1 MNKKYVMNNPNVQYE
16 DGVKNQQ
23 IYYSK
28 VIKAGKRIYYLDM
41 KRSRFGDY
49 YLAITESKK
58 SVVGVDPATQMVF
71 FEKHKI
77 FLYKEDFDNFLQ
89 GIHELIDLITI
100 RNEQS
105 VLSNSTE
112 TDI

>member
-1 MNKKYVMNNPNVQYE
+1 MPNEKLNDQE
-16 DGVKNQQ
+16 

-28 VIKAGKRIYYLDM
+28 EIKAGKRIYYLDM

-58 SVVGVDPATQMVF
+58 AVTEDDKSNQIVT

-77 FLYKEDFDNFLQ
+77 FVYKEDFSKFLE
-89 GIHELIDLITI
+89 GIQELIELINI
-100 RNEQS
+100 KNNGIDSSKQIE
-105 VLSNSTE
+105 
-112 TDI
+112 

>member
-1 MNKKYVMNNPNVQYE
+1 MKTSTLLPNEKLNDQE
-16 DGVKNQQ
+16 

-28 VIKAGKRIYYLDM
+28 EIKAGKRIYYLDM

-58 SVVGVDPATQMVF
+58 AVAEDDKKNPIVT

-77 FLYKEDFDNFLQ
+77 FIYKEDFEKFLNGMQ
-89 GIHELIDLITI
+89 ELIELINI
-100 RNEQS
+100 KNNG
-105 VLSNSTE
+105 L
-112 TDI
+112 DAAK

>member
-1 MNKKYVMNNPNVQYE
+1 MKTSIFAPGEKLNDQE
-16 DGVKNQQ
+16 

-28 VIKAGKRIYYLDM
+28 EIKAGKRIYYLDM

-58 SVVGVDPATQMVF
+58 AVAEDDKNGQVVT

-77 FLYKEDFDNFLQ
+77 FVYKEDFAKFLD
-89 GIHELIDLITI
+89 GIQELIELITI
-100 RNEQS
+100 KN
-105 VLSNSTE
+105 NSIE
-112 TDI
+112 SSK